1 MMKSYFPQLKRWC
14 QTLDVSN
21 DKVMNVNP
29 LWTMAMLKPC
39 KRERITRWP

>member
-1 MMKSYFPQLKRWC
+1 MMKSYFPQLKRRC
-14 QTLDVSN
+14 QTLDVSI
-21 DKVMNVNP
+21 DEVMNVNP